1 MSPSLQVLYPVS
13 DSTNFDYEYYFNTH
27 MKIVEET
34 LGEFIKSRLV
44 TKGLAG
50 GPDATAGYYAI
61 ATMVFE
67 NKKSLD
73 AALSNSETAL
83 ADIPNFTNTQPVMLI
98 GEVVD

>member
-27 MKIVEET
+27 LKIVADSI
-34 LGEFIKSRLV
+34 GKHIKSTLI
-44 TKGLAG
+44 TKGIAG
-50 GPDATAGYYAI
+50 GPDTPAGYYAI

-67 NKKSLD
+67 NKAAMD
-73 AALSNSETAL
+73 AALSHSEAAL
-83 ADIPNFTNTQPVMLI
+83 NDIPNFTNSKPVMLI